1 MNANTIRAALI
12 ALLIAGGLST
22 ACKLTASASS
32 VPTKADTS
40 STSPA
45 AEVCRIG
52 HSC

>member
-22 ACKLTASASS
+22 ACKLAASGPSAPAQ
-32 VPTKADTS
+32 VDTV
-40 STSPA
+40 STDTVA
-45 AEVCRIG
+45 KVCRLG